1 MQTRDRFDTV
11 LGVLCAIPGAL
22 MVGLTFVDVFARYL
36 FAAPV
41 RGSLEIIE
49 FCMALVI
56 FTALPLVTRHDEH
69 VRVGLLEDLGSPRL
83 RQVRRL
89 VCDFLGAAVLS
100 VVGWRLWVYADGSL
114 ASGTRTMVL
123 HLPEAPLAYAMA
135 VLSGVSAF
143 VLLAK
148 MAAVVRGEK
157 Q

>member
-1 MQTRDRFDTV
+1 METHDRFDAT

-56 FTALPLVTRHDEH
+56 FTALPLVTRHGEH
-69 VRVGLLEDLGSPRL
+69 VRVGLLEDLGPPWL
-83 RQVRRL
+83 RRARRL
-89 VCDFLGAAVLS
+89 ACDLVGAVVLS
-100 VVGWRLWVYADGSL
+100 VVGWRLWVYADASL
-114 ASGTRTMVL
+114 AAGTRTMVVG
-123 HLPEAPLAYAMA
+123 LPEAPLAYAMA

-143 VLLAK
+143 VLFAA
-148 MAAVVRGEK
+148 MAAALKGQK
-157 Q
+157 S